1 MTKEEFFNLINE
13 LNIVL
18 NDVQKQQ
25 FELYCKLLLE
35 YNTHTNITAIR
46 E

>member
-18 NDVQKQQ
+18 NDEQKQQ
-25 FELYCKLLLE
+25 FELYCKLLL
-35 YNTHTNITAIR
+35 
-46 E
+46 

>member
-18 NDVQKQQ
+18 NDDQKQQ

-35 YNTHTNITAIR
+35 SESVQEEIL
-46 E
+46 

>member
-18 NDVQKQQ
+18 NDDQKQQ
-25 FELYCKLLLE
+25 FELYQQLNASYNSTILL
-35 YNTHTNITAIR
+35 
-46 E
+46 